1 MNHHHRKVLHA
12 LFAHPVSANI
22 AMKDVENVLRDM
34 GADLSH
40 SHSGKLVVKLKGHSA
55 NFSNAHHS
63 LPKQEVAQV
72 RKFLESCDV
81 DPNRDYPM

>member
-1 MNHHHRKVLHA
+1 MNHHHRKILHA

-34 GADLSH
+34 GAELSH
-40 SHSGKLVVKLKGHSA
+40 SHSGKLAVKLKGHSA

-72 RKFLESCDV
+72 RKFLESCDI

>member
-1 MNHHHRKVLHA
+1 
-12 LFAHPVSANI
+12 
-22 AMKDVENVLRDM
+22 M

-40 SHSGKLVVKLKGHSA
+40 SHSGKLVVKLKGHSV

-72 RKFLESCDV
+72 RKFLEQCDV
-81 DPNRDYPM
+81 DPDRDYPM